1 MDTSRLELLGKEAGD
16 IRRMINEANHPDS
29 ALLAEMYE
37 VTIEAIDAEVQ
48 RLKRLHPDRFW
59 KTSSKEYQALAYKW
73 ASERKARK
81 AMNDAMKCA
90 KKASGAS

>member
-1 MDTSRLELLGKEAGD
+1 MIDTSKLEPLGKAAGD
-16 IRRMINEANHPDS
+16 IRRMFIAAHNMMFLY
-29 ALLAEMYE
+29 LLEEMYE
-37 VTIEAIDAEVQ
+37 VAIAAIDAEVQ
-48 RLKRLHPDRFW
+48 HLKKLHPDRFW

-81 AMNDAMKCA
+81 AMNDA